1 MQFADV
7 GCSRLYLGV
16 DAGTGSA
23 RAALFMGED
32 LRLAAARR
40 NVELDQLGI
49 SGWFLRRKKFG
60 LRSAHAVVL
69 RKVI

>member
-1 MQFADV
+1 MSARRVQFADV

-49 SGWFLRRKKFG
+49 SGW
-60 LRSAHAVVL
+60 SAHAVVL
-69 RKVI
+69 RKVISVS